1 MHFLLL
7 LTCEQSAEIT
17 IFTRL
22 APEEFLF
29 LKVEM
34 HEIKARIIVISRTRR
49 CQNLVLSP
57 WILVKSI
64 KMLKSR
70 EKIQKCIELKS
81 VDILSLMAFFFLTVC
96 MSKDVSYLKSPAS
109 DLYK

>member
-1 MHFLLL
+1 M
-7 LTCEQSAEIT
+7 
-17 IFTRL
+17 
-22 APEEFLF
+22 
-29 LKVEM
+29 
-34 HEIKARIIVISRTRR
+34 
-49 CQNLVLSP
+49 LSP

-64 KMLKSR
+64 KTLKSR
-70 EKIQKCIELKS
+70 EKIKKFIELKS